1 MYPLEPCLWPW
12 LLGGLNCYI
21 GNAVTLHAF
30 HGFSYVIDVYTIT
43 LFQLFKDH
51 FAGPGT
57 VNMVM
62 RKCLCDILF
71 NTVNGFFSCI
81 VITGAKAYNEDSFG
95 C

>member
-1 MYPLEPCLWPW
+1 MGW
-12 LLGGLNCYI
+12 LNCHI
-21 GNAVTLHAF
+21 GNAVTLHTF
-30 HGFSYVIDVYTIT
+30 HGFSYIIDVYTVT

-81 VITGAKAYNEDSFG
+81 VITGAKAYNEDRFG
-95 C
+95 CW